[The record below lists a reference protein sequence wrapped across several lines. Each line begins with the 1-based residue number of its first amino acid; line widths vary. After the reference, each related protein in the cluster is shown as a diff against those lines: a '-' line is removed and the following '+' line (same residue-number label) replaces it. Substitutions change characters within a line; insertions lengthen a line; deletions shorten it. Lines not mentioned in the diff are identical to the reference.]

1 MSKKIIT
8 AMILLFA
15 VSFNFYSQTTEQN
28 SETEQ
33 TVSQTENTDDALNL
47 NNTNEQT
54 DDYFSD
60 NPGSAA
66 DFKSPSSF
74 GTIVKMIVFLILIIA
89 VIYGLMWFFKR
100 KTNLSKSDDDFMRR
114 VSSLNL
120 APGKSVEI
128 VTLLEHAYVLGVT
141 DNNINLLGE
150 IEDKELVDA
159 LNLNFDKKQTVKKP
173 MNFSDVLD
181 IFMPNGPR
189 ERKNIF
195 DDAERK
201 IKNLSKSKKEEQQVN
216 NEK

>member
-15 VSFNFYSQTTEQN
+15 VSFNFYSQSNEQN

-33 TVSQTENTDDALNL
+33 TVSQTENTDDTL

-60 NPGSAA
+60 NSGSAA

>member
-1 MSKKIIT
+1 MSKQFFT
-8 AMILLFA
+8 AIVLLFA
-15 VSFNFYSQTTEQN
+15 VSFNFYSQDSN
-28 SETEQ
+28 P
-33 TVSQTENTDDALNL
+33 ENTESTVQESQVNSDGTGATSEDV
-47 NNTNEQT
+47 T

-60 NPGSAA
+60 NPVNAS
-66 DFKSPSSF
+66 DFKSPSSL
-74 GTIVKMIVFLILIIA
+74 GTIVKMILFLILIIA

-100 KTNLSKSDDDFMRR
+100 KSNFSKSDDDFMRR

-120 APGKSVEI
+120 SPGKSVEI
-128 VTLLEHAYVLGVT
+128 VTLLEHAYILGVT

-181 IFMPNGPR
+181 MFMPNGPR

-195 DDAERK
+195 DDAEKK
-201 IKNLSKSKKEEQQVN
+201 IRNLSKSKKEEQQVRD
-216 NEK
+216 EK